1 MEKLKIKV
9 MPNVILGT
17 LIDDSK
23 TESGIV
29 IPETA
34 KKANLPRVKILAVG
48 EGVQC
53 VKEGDIA
60 HVLPHDVSVAVFSI
74 NNVKMIKLYPDEII
88 GVDYE
93 TS

>member
-1 MEKLKIKV
+1 

-29 IPETA
+29 IPDIA
-34 KKANLPRVKILAVG
+34 KKANLPRVKIIAVG
-48 EGVQC
+48 EGITS
-53 VKEGDIA
+53 VKAGDVV

-74 NNVKMIKLYPDEII
+74 NNIKMIKLYADEII
-88 GVDYE
+88 GIDE
-93 TS
+93 TP